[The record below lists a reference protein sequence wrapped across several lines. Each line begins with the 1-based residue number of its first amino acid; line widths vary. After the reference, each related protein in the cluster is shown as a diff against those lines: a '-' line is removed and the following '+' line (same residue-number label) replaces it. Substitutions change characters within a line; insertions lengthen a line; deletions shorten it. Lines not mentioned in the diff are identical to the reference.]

1 MRFLWPEM
9 LWLLLLIPALV
20 GAYVVVLRRRKRTA
34 VRYASLTLVREAIGP
49 GQQLRRHV
57 PPALFLLA
65 MAAAIVALA
74 RPTASVVLPSQ
85 YMTIAMA
92 MDVSLSM
99 RATDVEPNRLVA
111 AQNAAKAFIDELPPS
126 VRLGIV
132 SFAGTAAVVQTP
144 TDNKQDMLAAIDR
157 FQLQRATATGSG
169 LILSLG
175 MLFPD
180 DGLDL
185 ESVAMSMRHAGVSLD
200 RPRSADE
207 ERPKREPVAPGSYTS
222 GVIILLSD
230 GRRTTGPDPIQ
241 IAKLAAD
248 RGVRVYTVGFG
259 TLQGTT
265 IGFEDY
271 QIYVRLDEE
280 TLKAIAKVTGGEYF
294 HAGTAADLRTVYQNL
309 NAKLA
314 MERQQTEVG
323 ALVQWH
329 RGAVRPDRSVAV
341 GVVVLP
347 RAASPAGRA
356 DAAELNFVRRC
367 GRSPRDPAAPPSP
380 RSQSRESIHGIHD
393 ESESPLPGDMPGIGH
408 KCCGRRLR
416 LAGRT
421 GARGPRRDCGFP
433 ATGSVR
439 HGTADQLRHIK
450 GRLRRPPCPGD
461 PQRDQQ
467 R

>member
-1 MRFLWPEM
+1 MRFIWPEM

-20 GAYVVVLRRRKRTA
+20 GAYVVALRRRKRMA
-34 VRYASLTLVREAIGP
+34 LRYASLTLVRDAIGP
-49 GQQLRRHV
+49 GQRIRRHI
-57 PPALFLLA
+57 PPLLLLLA
-65 MAAAIVALA
+65 LSAAIVALA
-74 RPTASVVLPSQ
+74 RPTATVVLPSQ
-85 YMTIAMA
+85 FMTIAMA

-99 RATDVEPNRLVA
+99 RATDVEPSRLVA
-111 AQNAAKAFIDELPPS
+111 AQNAAKAFIDELPVN
-126 VRLGIV
+126 VRVGIV

-144 TDNKQDMLAAIDR
+144 TEDKEDMKAAIDR

-169 LILSLG
+169 LILALG

-185 ESVAMSMRHAGVSLD
+185 ESVAMSMRHTGVSLD
-200 RPRSADE
+200 TAGRREA
-207 ERPKREPVAPGSYTS
+207 ERPVREPVAPGSYTS

-280 TLKAIAKVTGGEYF
+280 TLKAIAKITGGEYF
-294 HAGTAADLRTVYQNL
+294 HAGTASDLRAVYQNL

-323 ALVQWH
+323 AL
-329 RGAVRPDRSVAV
+329 
-341 GVVVLP
+341 
-347 RAASPAGRA
+347 ASA
-356 DAAELNFVRRC
+356 
-367 GRSPRDPAAPPSP
+367 
-380 RSQSRESIHGIHD
+380 
-393 ESESPLPGDMPGIGH
+393 LPGFMWP
-408 KCCGRRLR
+408 LR
-416 LAGRT
+416 SFSQIA
-421 GARGPRRDCGFP
+421 A
-433 ATGSVR
+433 
-439 HGTADQLRHIK
+439 
-450 GRLRRPPCPGD
+450 
-461 PQRDQQ
+461 
-467 R
+467 

>member
-9 LWLLLLIPALV
+9 LWLLLLVPVLV
-20 GAYVVVLRRRKRTA
+20 AAYIAALRRRKRLA
-34 VRYASLTLVREAIGP
+34 VRYASLTLVREALGP
-49 GQQLRRHV
+49 GHRIRRHI
-57 PPALFLLA
+57 PPLLLLLA
-65 MAAAIVALA
+65 VTTAIFALA
-74 RPTASVVLPSQ
+74 RPSASVVLPSQ

-99 RATDVEPNRLVA
+99 RATDVEPSRLVA
-111 AQNAAKAFIDELPPS
+111 AQNAAKAFIDELPPT

-144 TDNKQDMLAAIDR
+144 TENKADMTAAIDR

-169 LILSLG
+169 LILALG
-175 MLFPD
+175 LLFPD

-200 RPRSADE
+200 SARKAE
-207 ERPKREPVAPGSYTS
+207 AERPTREPVAPGSYTS

-230 GRRTTGPDPIQ
+230 GRRTTGPDPIA

-323 ALVQWH
+323 ALFS
-329 RGAVRPDRSVAV
+329 GLAAFFALLAAVAFR
-341 GVVVLP
+341 VVV
-347 RAASPAGRA
+347 SPLRGT
-356 DAAELNFVRRC
+356 C
-367 GRSPRDPAAPPSP
+367 PAADCPQLKARRRAVAPFLEVTVTGVPPP
-380 RSQSRESIHGIHD
+380 
-393 ESESPLPGDMPGIGH
+393 
-408 KCCGRRLR
+408 RLR
-416 LAGRT
+416 CSRV
-421 GARGPRRDCGFP
+421 PR
-433 ATGSVR
+433 
-439 HGTADQLRHIK
+439 
-450 GRLRRPPCPGD
+450 
-461 PQRDQQ
+461 
-467 R
+467 

>member
-1 MRFLWPEM
+1 VQFLWPEM
-9 LWLLLLIPALV
+9 LWLLLAIPALV
-20 GAYVVVLRRRKRTA
+20 AAYVYVLRRRKKTA
-34 VRYASLTLVREAIGP
+34 VRYASLTLIRDALGP
-49 GQQLRRHV
+49 SQRLRRHV
-57 PPALFLLA
+57 PPALLLLA
-65 MAAAIVALA
+65 LTAAIVALA
-74 RPTASVVLPSQ
+74 RPTATVTLPAQ

-99 RATDVEPNRLVA
+99 RATDVEPNRLAA
-111 AQNAAKAFIDELPPS
+111 AQNAAKAFIEELPAD

-132 SFAGTAAVVQTP
+132 TFAGTAAVVQTP
-144 TDNKQDMLAAIDR
+144 TDSKQDMIAAIDR

-185 ESVAMSMRHAGVSLD
+185 ESVALQMRPAGVSLD
-200 RPRSADE
+200 SGRRENGNGPVA
-207 ERPKREPVAPGSYTS
+207 REPVAPGSYTN

-241 IAKLAAD
+241 IAKMAAD

-309 NAKLA
+309 NARLA

-323 ALVQWH
+323 ALASGV
-329 RGAVRPDRSVAV
+329 AALFALLAALLSV
-341 GVVVLP
+341 LWFH
-347 RAASPAGRA
+347 RAASA
-356 DAAELNFVRRC
+356 L
-367 GRSPRDPAAPPSP
+367 APQHPT
-380 RSQSRESIHGIHD
+380 SR
-393 ESESPLPGDMPGIGH
+393 P
-408 KCCGRRLR
+408 
-416 LAGRT
+416 
-421 GARGPRRDCGFP
+421 
-433 ATGSVR
+433 
-439 HGTADQLRHIK
+439 
-450 GRLRRPPCPGD
+450 
-461 PQRDQQ
+461 
-467 R
+467 